1 MNSTTNETHYII
13 NNVQQLF
20 ELNKSLTNFSSRFS
34 VQSITNEPFYGI
46 VTNQKNLDSG
56 NKLEYKFAETGIFSG
71 EIVQDN
77 NINDHWYLV
86 LKSPSPNKVT
96 IDIDTKPIAP
106 KNQPQPQSQHNQLQ
120 NNQLQQQTQTQSQSH
135 LQHSPKKSKYPWFKI
150 LLIAVVVGIGIYFI
164 LKLFVFK
171 DNKISTS
178 IGSNSNYSN
187 YSNNSNNISNS
198 NNINEN
204 MNMEDVLGDD
214 IVNQINN
221 LPSF

>member
-46 VTNQKNLDSG
+46 ITNQKNLDSG

-96 IDIDTKPIAP
+96 IDIDTKPVNP
-106 KNQPQPQSQHNQLQ
+106 KIQPQSQSQPNQP
-120 NNQLQQQTQTQSQSH
+120 QQQIYPQTQHSQ
-135 LQHSPKKSKYPWFKI
+135 KKSKHPWFKI
-150 LLIAVVVGIGIYFI
+150 LLIAVIVGIGIYFI

-171 DNKISTS
+171 DNKISTLNVGSYGGSGGSSSGSAGNIGNIGS
-178 IGSNSNYSN
+178 IGGG
-187 YSNNSNNISNS
+187 NISNES
-198 NNINEN
+198 

>member
-20 ELNKSLTNFSSRFS
+20 ELNKSLTNFSSKFY

-46 VTNQKNLDSG
+46 ITNQKNLDSG

-71 EIVQDN
+71 EIIQDN

-86 LKSPSPNKVT
+86 LKSSSPNKVT
-96 IDIDTKPIAP
+96 INIDTKPVNP
-106 KNQPQPQSQHNQLQ
+106 KIQPQQLQTNQPQS
-120 NNQLQQQTQTQSQSH
+120 NQLQQQQLYHQSQ
-135 LQHSPKKSKYPWFKI
+135 QSPKKSKYPWFKI
-150 LLIAVVVGIGIYFI
+150 LLIAVIVGIGIYFI
-164 LKLFVFK
+164 LKLFIFK
-171 DNKISTS
+171 DNKIYTPNVSS
-178 IGSNSNYSN
+178 YGSNGG
-187 YSNNSNNISNS
+187 NSSYKGGSGGGNISNES
-198 NNINEN
+198 

-221 LPSF
+221 LPF

>member
-46 VTNQKNLDSG
+46 ITNQKNLDSG

-96 IDIDTKPIAP
+96 IDIDTKPVNP
-106 KNQPQPQSQHNQLQ
+106 KPQPNQTQ
-120 NNQLQQQTQTQSQSH
+120 PNQLQQQIYPQTQQP
-135 LQHSPKKSKYPWFKI
+135 PKKSKHPWFKI
-150 LLIAVVVGIGIYFI
+150 LLIAVIVGIGIYFI

-178 IGSNSNYSN
+178 NVGGGSYNIGGNGSSIGGSGGNIGGG
-187 YSNNSNNISNS
+187 NISNES
-198 NNINEN
+198 